1 MIQYAIFNTILRE
14 IQSSPQPSEEENQS
28 IGVYRRTRFQLALQR
43 TTPTA
48 PPTENDTNDPPPT
61 SQLTNDNPLTDLHG
75 RQRAPLKQ
83 LRRCFENHTRNES
96 PMSGTPDEEVD
107 YGSFES
113 NANPSTGS
121 VKKIQENWLLLT

>member
-1 MIQYAIFNTILRE
+1 MSSSDEDTE
-14 IQSSPQPSEEENQS
+14 IQSSPQSSEDGNRS

-83 LRRCFENHTRNES
+83 LRRCFENLTGNES
-96 PMSGTPDEEVD
+96 SMSETPDEEVD
-107 YGSFES
+107 YGSCG
-113 NANPSTGS
+113 GS
-121 VKKIQENWLLLT
+121 VNPPTDSDHAWSTPENDSQD